1 MTRLSLQVKSNNMG
15 NYIYKD
21 DTLVDENGLTVM
33 MGWERPIMNQ
43 VANIIT
49 LTGGDIL
56 NIGFGMGIIDT
67 YIQESNVNSH
77 TIIESHPDVIDYM
90 KVNGWESKA
99 NCFYG
104 RWQDQIDYIGMFD
117 GIYLDTWMDQR
128 VPFIPELL
136 DKCLKVGGLFS
147 IWHNDIEFDSLLD
160 ILSEDYEVSYQYM
173 QNNNFIP
180 EQQYEKGGF
189 YINPVLEK
197 ITIPIITRLR

>member
-1 MTRLSLQVKSNNMG
+1 MSK
-15 NYIYKD
+15 YFYKN
-21 DTLVDENGLTVM
+21 DTLVDEKGLTVM
-33 MGWERPIMNQ
+33 MGWERPIMKQ
-43 VANIIT
+43 VADIIT
-49 LTGGDIL
+49 FNGGDIL

-67 YIQESNVNSH
+67 YIQESNINSH
-77 TIIESHPDVIDYM
+77 TIIESHPDVFDHM
-90 KVNGWESKA
+90 KDNDWESKA
-99 NCFYG
+99 ECIFG
-104 RWQDQIDYIGMFD
+104 RWQDQFDNIEKFD

-136 DKCLKVGGLFS
+136 HKCLKVGGIFS

-160 ILSEDYEVSYQYM
+160 ILSEDYEVSYQYI